1 MEKMIELDGYENTA
15 IYKVP
20 LDEIIERDKN
30 ANVMEPRYFL
40 RLIEN
45 IKHDKRLE
53 SLPFGH
59 LIKKGERTLF
69 EIISGHHRVRAARNA
84 GREWVYCLVCETTLP
99 EDEVKSKQLAH
110 NRLHGYDDPQIAR
123 EIYESIM
130 DVDGKIATGYDDR
143 DFNIE
148 YPSFSGD
155 SLNLDFEMKQ
165 LTLLFLPS
173 EIKDLDRVF
182 QALTGD
188 YEALYAAHITGY
200 NSFIQAIARV
210 GEEFKIK
217 SISSQL
223 AKMVDIVNEVLD
235 GTQESRQSRNGTKDK
250 VRSEPD

>member
-1 MEKMIELDGYENTA
+1 MEKIAELDGYEKTA
-15 IYKVP
+15 VYKVP

-30 ANVMEPRYFL
+30 ANVMEPRFFL

-69 EIISGHHRVRAARNA
+69 EVISGHHRIRAARSA
-84 GREWVYCLVCETTLP
+84 SREYVYCLVCEETLP
-99 EDEVKSKQLAH
+99 EDQVKSKQLAH

-123 EIYESIM
+123 EIYESII

-143 DFNIE
+143 DFGVE
-148 YPSFSGD
+148 YPVFSGD
-155 SLNLDFEMKQ
+155 ALNLDFELKQ
-165 LTLLFLPS
+165 VTLLFLPS
-173 EIKDLDRVF
+173 EVADLERVF

-188 YEALYAAHITGY
+188 FEAEYVAHISGY
-200 NSFIQAIARV
+200 NSFVETLARI

-217 SISSQL
+217 SVSSQL
-223 AKMVDIVNEVLD
+223 AKMVDIVKEALNGKEIGQTGD
-235 GTQESRQSRNGTKDK
+235 GPAPK
-250 VRSEPD
+250 VRHDAD